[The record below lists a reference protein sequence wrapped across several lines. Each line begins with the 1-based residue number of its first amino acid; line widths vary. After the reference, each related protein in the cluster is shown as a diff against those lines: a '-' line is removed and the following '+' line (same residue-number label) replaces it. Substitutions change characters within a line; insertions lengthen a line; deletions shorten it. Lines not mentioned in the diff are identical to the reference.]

1 MRHVLVVDD
10 DEEIR
15 ELLVRV
21 LSKCGYSV
29 TTAKDGYDALTAVI
43 RRRPDLIVCDILMPP
58 PDGIRLIQMLKSQGI
73 VIPSIL
79 ITAMPFNRPH
89 PADAL
94 LYKPIDTPL
103 LLKTI
108 RKLID
113 RDGVGGE
120 PESDA

>member
-15 ELLVRV
+15 ALLVHM
-21 LSKCGYSV
+21 LSHAGYSV

-79 ITAMPFNRPH
+79 ISAMPVNRPH

-94 LYKPIDTPL
+94 LYKPIDAPL
-103 LLKTI
+103 LLETI

-113 RDGVGGE
+113 RDGGGGK